1 MKLTTKPKKVRVWNK
16 GQITIPK
23 SIRENFD
30 IDDDTILNM
39 VQIGNAIF
47 LTPRDLKLP
56 KLAREFQAIMKK
68 ENITENDLMQALK
81 QARKEVYKER
91 YARKKKKN

>member
-1 MKLTTKPKKVRVWNK
+1 MLMPKRKKVRVWNR

-23 SIRENFD
+23 NIRESLN
-30 IDDDTILNM
+30 IDDEAILNM
-39 VQIGNAIF
+39 VQLGNAIF

-68 ENITENDLMQALK
+68 EGITKADLMRALK
-81 QARKEVYKER
+81 EARKEVYRER
-91 YARKKKKN
+91 YAEK